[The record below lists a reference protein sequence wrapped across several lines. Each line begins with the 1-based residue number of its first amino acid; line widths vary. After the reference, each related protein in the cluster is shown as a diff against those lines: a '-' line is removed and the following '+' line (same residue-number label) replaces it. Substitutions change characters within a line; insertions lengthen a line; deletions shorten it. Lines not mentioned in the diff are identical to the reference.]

1 MAEKKTV
8 VVNGGNAGNGQTSGH
23 SNEVARAQD
32 IARRYRCEFVDLH
45 DFQLHHDLFSKIDP
59 RLMFRYNFIPLEET
73 HDGKLAIAIADPS
86 QLMMIDEIGLLL
98 SKRIVTKVAT
108 LAQISEILKKTEQSK
123 RVLED
128 ASEGFTLNVV
138 REDEGGDESITIDKL
153 TAQGDMSPIIRL
165 VDTTIFT
172 ALQRRA
178 SDIHIE
184 TRDDS
189 VVIKFRIDG
198 VLTQAMNPIAKE
210 HHSTIISRIKVMS
223 ELDISERR
231 VPQDGRFRVKYGQ
244 PERPI
249 DFRVSIMPSIHGED
263 AVLRVL
269 DKESMSEK
277 FRTLTLDVVG
287 FDEDDLRRFR
297 RYIKEPYGMVLVTGP
312 TGSGK
317 TTTLYGAVN
326 EIKTDEDKIITI
338 EDPVEYQIR
347 GITQIPVNEKKGLT
361 FARGLR
367 SILRHDPDKI
377 MVGEIRDT
385 ETAQIAIQSALTGH
399 LVFTTVHANNVVD
412 VLGRFLNMGVEPYNF
427 VSALNCILAQRLV
440 RLICNTCRTVVH
452 YPPEVLEASGLDPE
466 QWSKVAFYEG
476 QGCIEC
482 AGTGFRGRTAIHE
495 LLDLSD
501 RIREMILAKK
511 PTSEIRRA
519 AREEG
524 MRFLRESAL
533 DKVRL
538 GLTTLKEI
546 NKVTFI
552 ETMR

>member
-1 MAEKKTV
+1 MGSMAEKVEKKTV
-8 VVNGGNAGNGQTSGH
+8 VANTGNGQGTPASH
-23 SNEVARAQD
+23 SSEVARAQD

-73 HDGKLAIAIADPS
+73 RDGKLAIAIADPS

-138 REDEGGDESITIDKL
+138 REEEGGDESISIDKL

-189 VVIKFRIDG
+189 VSIKFRIDG
-198 VLTQAMNPIAKE
+198 VLTQAMPPIGKE

-231 VPQDGRFRVKYGQ
+231 VPQDGRFRVRFNG
-244 PERPI
+244 RAI

-277 FRTLTLDVVG
+277 FRTLTLEVVG

-317 TTTLYGAVN
+317 TTTLYAGVN
-326 EIKTDEDKIITI
+326 EIKTEEDKIITI

-367 SILRHDPDKI
+367 SILRH
-377 MVGEIRDT
+377 
-385 ETAQIAIQSALTGH
+385 
-399 LVFTTVHANNVVD
+399 
-412 VLGRFLNMGVEPYNF
+412 
-427 VSALNCILAQRLV
+427 
-440 RLICNTCRTVVH
+440 
-452 YPPEVLEASGLDPE
+452 
-466 QWSKVAFYEG
+466 
-476 QGCIEC
+476 
-482 AGTGFRGRTAIHE
+482 
-495 LLDLSD
+495 
-501 RIREMILAKK
+501 
-511 PTSEIRRA
+511 
-519 AREEG
+519 
-524 MRFLRESAL
+524 
-533 DKVRL
+533 
-538 GLTTLKEI
+538 
-546 NKVTFI
+546 
-552 ETMR
+552 